1 MAPAPVCARPFDAR
15 MLREPVDL
23 ERAHAARAGLLIRA
37 LSENSDERCLSEYSF
52 TNLWLYRREHRYRFA
67 DGPWPYISGL
77 TYDGVHHAMPLFAL
91 DSAPTEVLDDL
102 LRDHDCLYP
111 VSQSQIQ
118 TLNPARYPSVA
129 NRDDADYL
137 YPADQ
142 FRHYRGA
149 LLHKKRN
156 LMNQLLKGHRVQAEP
171 YSAAWHGQALVVL
184 NGWMQDKNKPE
195 GSADAR
201 PCMDALADADALGL
215 LGFGYTVD
223 GEPGGFVLAEA
234 LQPGVYAMRFAKS
247 LHRFKG
253 LAQYMFHHFCS
264 ERTEANWLNF
274 EQDLGLLNFRQT
286 KQSYQPKALLDKFR
300 VTHRI

>member
-1 MAPAPVCARPFDAR
+1 MAPVPAYARPFDAR
-15 MLREPVDL
+15 MINKLVDL
-23 ERAHAARAGLLIRA
+23 ECAHAARVSPLIRELA
-37 LSENSDERCLSEYSF
+37 VGSHEHCLSEYSF
-52 TNLWLYRREHRYRFA
+52 TNLWLYRREHRYRFM
-67 DGPWPYISGL
+67 DSPWPYISGL
-77 TYDGVHHAMPLFAL
+77 TYDGVHHAMPLFSL
-91 DSAPTEVLDDL
+91 NSAPSEVLDDL
-102 LRDHDCLYP
+102 LRAHDCLYP
-111 VSQSQIQ
+111 VPLRQVRQ
-118 TLNPARYPSVA
+118 LNPARYQSIA

-156 LMNQLLKGHRVQAEP
+156 LMNQLLKSHRVQAEP
-171 YSAAWHGQALVVL
+171 YGAGWHAQALMVL
-184 NGWMQDKNKPE
+184 NGWMQDKGKLE
-195 GSADAR
+195 GSADAQ
-201 PCMDALADADALGL
+201 PCMDALAEAATLGL
-215 LGFGYTVD
+215 QGFGYTVD

-286 KQSYQPKALLDKFR
+286 KQSYQPQALLDKFR
-300 VTHRI
+300 VIGQI